1 MRIAL
6 IALCASS
13 GLACAQAF
21 VDLDRP
27 GVLENLAR
35 DNPARYQKITAILDA
50 AAVQPCETLPKLL
63 NTDYDVTDTR
73 CSPYLLM
80 ASFPP
85 KRQIG
90 FRLDDVSYTS
100 NVVLVHFPQPK
111 AHPAVPVHP
120 VQPLAK

>member
-13 GLACAQAF
+13 GLAGAQTL

-27 GVLENLAR
+27 GVLDSIAR
-35 DNPARYQKITAILDA
+35 DNPARYEKITAILGA

-63 NTDYDVTDTR
+63 HADHNVTDTR
-73 CSPYLLM
+73 CSPYVLM

-85 KRQIG
+85 KRQVA
-90 FRLDDVSYTS
+90 FKLDDISYVS
-100 NVVLVHFPQPK
+100 NVALTHLPQAKPL
-111 AHPAVPVHP
+111 PAVPVHP